1 METPLTFTTVQFA
14 TRCGIPQYRWK
25 EVPNEFYNHA
35 VAELATA
42 GTVVPASVPL
52 LRLGPIQAGGDS
64 PDRSPTD
71 DVRSPRNSPYVL
83 LAPLL
88 LAFDAKCSLSAPEY
102 NSCPTS
108 NDLLR
113 RLVANHAPIPPTYQ
127 TIAQNAEDRQN
138 IENAPSIS
146 MGPYLLETGQLTG
159 TDSDGV
165 RYCFKLVP
173 PADPGE

>member
-1 METPLTFTTVQFA
+1 MPLYQ
-14 TRCGIPQYRWK
+14 WK
-25 EVPNEFYNHA
+25 EFLNEFYNHA
-35 VAELATA
+35 MAELATA
-42 GTVVPASVPL
+42 GNVVQASVPL
-52 LRLGPIQAGGDS
+52 LRLGPIQVGGDS
-64 PDRSPTD
+64 PDRRPPG
-71 DVRSPRNSPYVL
+71 DVRSSRGSLHVL

-88 LAFDAKCSLSAPEY
+88 LAFNARYSLSAPEY

-113 RLVANHAPIPPTYQ
+113 RLVARHDSIAPKYQ
-127 TIAQNAEDRQN
+127 TIAQSADDRQN
-138 IENAPSIS
+138 IENAPAIS